1 MRNDPASVRPGHIRR
16 DAPAVSPG
24 SGVSFVMPVLNE
36 RKYLP
41 RAVSSTLAQEVDGPL
56 ELVLALGPSTD
67 GTTELARELAAEDP
81 RILLVD
87 NPAADIP
94 VGLNLAI
101 RAAQHPTIVRV
112 DAHSELSAGYTARAL
127 ETLDRTGAANVGGIM
142 RAEGR
147 APFQRAA
154 ATAYNSKIG
163 LGGGAYHGGA
173 EEREAE
179 SAYLGV
185 MRRAVLEEVGL
196 FDESIRRG
204 EDWELNLRIRQAGYR
219 VMFDPSLSVT
229 YWPRETWPRLA
240 RQFLATGR
248 WRGELVR
255 RYGTRNSLRF
265 FAPPALVATLVAALL
280 VGILRSTRALTGAA
294 AAIAGLVFLPVAAY
308 SGLVAVFAATR
319 RGASLAERGWIAA
332 VVPTMHLAWG
342 AGFLAGVTR
351 GARDTVDTSR
361 LSGRNTPLP

>member
-1 MRNDPASVRPGHIRR
+1 
-16 DAPAVSPG
+16 
-24 SGVSFVMPVLNE
+24 MPVLNE
-36 RKYLP
+36 RDYLP
-41 RAVSSTLAQEVDGPL
+41 RAISSTLAQEVDGPI

-67 GTTELARELAAEDP
+67 GTTELARELAAADA
-81 RILLVD
+81 RIVLVD

-101 RAAQHPTIVRV
+101 RTSRHPTIVRV
-112 DAHSELSAGYTARAL
+112 DAHSELSPGYTARAI
-127 ETLDRTGAANVGGIM
+127 ETLARTGAANVGGVM

-147 APFQRAA
+147 TPFQRAA
-154 ATAYNSKIG
+154 AAAYNSRIG

-173 EEREAE
+173 EEGEAE

-185 MRRAVLEEVGL
+185 MRRDVLEEVGL

-204 EDWELNLRIRQAGYR
+204 EDWELNLRIRHAGYR
-219 VMFDPSLSVT
+219 VMFDPTLSVT
-229 YWPRETWPRLA
+229 YWPRESWARLA

-255 RYGTRNSLRF
+255 RYGSRNSLRF
-265 FAPPALVATLVAALL
+265 FAPPALVATLALALVVA
-280 VGILRSTRALTGAA
+280 ILRGTRALTGVAA
-294 AAIAGLVFLPVAAY
+294 ALASLVFLPVAAY
-308 SGLVAVFAATR
+308 AGIVAASVAAR
-319 RGASLAERGWIAA
+319 RGAGLAERAWFAA
-332 VVPTMHLAWG
+332 VVPTMHIAWG